1 MKELTKRKKIIGTIE
16 TVLAAAVIITAV
28 IAAPKLS
35 AQKEE
40 PSAAATETEA
50 STQAVSVEET
60 EKATEPTTSSVGVGV
75 QPIGEYSLNGYI
87 VVTGDAAM
95 EMYSISSTKLKEYAS
110 TANNLA
116 AKIPS
121 SKVYVLLAPTRME
134 FYGPEEYRTGSHSQQ
149 TGISIAY
156 LALSPEVTGVDAYS
170 EIARH
175 TDEYEYF
182 RTDHHWT
189 ARGAYYAY
197 KAFCESAGLTC
208 TPLDSFQSGRLD
220 DFVGSMYRY
229 TQSENLKKN
238 PDYVEYFLPRYDVS
252 AESFSTADMTDGKP
266 LRVISTNITD
276 ESSKYLA
283 FIQGDKPLIKMV
295 SSCGSGKKVL
305 LIKESYGNALAPFLL
320 DTFSEVYV
328 LDPRQES
335 IQSMNIPSF
344 VENNGIDTV
353 LFCNYTMVPSNS
365 KYMNALNAMIG
376 A

>member
-16 TVLAAAVIITAV
+16 TVLAAAVIIIAV
-28 IAAPKLS
+28 VTAPKLS
-35 AQKEE
+35 AQKDEKT
-40 PSAAATETEA
+40 SAAASETAAATQAATETEP
-50 STQAVSVEET
+50 
-60 EKATEPTTSSVGVGV
+60 EKTEPTTSSVGIGV

-95 EMYSISSTKLKEYAS
+95 EMYSIASTKLKEYAAS
-110 TANNLA
+110 ANNLA
-116 AKIPS
+116 SKIPS
-121 SKVYVLLAPTRME
+121 SKVYVMLAPTRME

-149 TGISIAY
+149 MGISTAY
-156 LALSPEVTGVDAYS
+156 LALNPEVTGVD
-170 EIARH
+170 
-175 TDEYEYF
+175 
-182 RTDHHWT
+182 
-189 ARGAYYAY
+189 AYYAY

-208 TPLDSFQSGRLD
+208 TPLDSFQSGKLD

-276 ESSKYLA
+276 ESSKYLT

-335 IQSMNIPSF
+335 IQGMNIPSF